1 MLRRSGSKRGQR
13 AASHAPDETLQLT
26 FEEVTIGADTG
37 AFAPAPQGFDSE
49 ESSAVEPETD
59 ARQLTPASR
68 RVVTWKRAILAFF
81 VLMIATGGIA
91 YSQKERIAPEV
102 ADTSRRLIGDE
113 RTAQVESWF
122 FRIEDRLHKTKYR
135 LFGGESNPFETEPV
149 RVQYIARGDAPVVY
163 YFPTT
168 GSRERPPDL
177 TGELPAPVPVVLPE
191 IRQLSSNPAPG
202 EGVWTTAGLP
212 LSSPGDVRMAKTFL
226 RPDPTRPYATV
237 GVLLA
242 DYRRAQLHLVAGTID
257 PGGSRNIAGPGVIPN
272 EHLESLL
279 VAWNGGFK
287 GDHGIFGMQVG
298 STVFRPLRDNLATIC
313 TKSDGSMVMGEYGR
327 DFRWDETF
335 TACRQNAI
343 LLVDQ
348 GQVSARTNE
357 GNDTWGY
364 VRVDSSEFIT
374 WRSAVG
380 VTEDGNILVAAGNS
394 LSADTLAKA
403 LWAAGAYYAMQL
415 DINNPYV
422 LTGLYFHQPDGSIES
437 ERFMDAMPDTPRR
450 FLRTNERDFMYLT
463 LNKGGYR

>member
-13 AASHAPDETLQLT
+13 AAPHASEHALQLP
-26 FEEVTIGADTG
+26 FEEVISGAET
-37 AFAPAPQGFDSE
+37 APFAPEAAEFQPAAAPTF
-49 ESSAVEPETD
+49 EPAAAAPT
-59 ARQLTPASR
+59 R
-68 RVVTWKRAILAFF
+68 RHVVTWKRAILAFF
-81 VLMIATGGIA
+81 VLVIATGGLA

-102 ADTSRRLIGDE
+102 ADTSRRIIGDE

-122 FRIEDRLHKTKYR
+122 FRIEDRMHKTKYR
-135 LFGGESNPFETEPV
+135 LFGGETNPFATEPV
-149 RVQYIARGDAPVVY
+149 RVQYVPRSNVAVVVH
-163 YFPTT
+163 YFPVT

-177 TGELPAPVPVVLPE
+177 SNERVAPVPIALPE
-191 IRQLSSNPAPG
+191 IRQLSTNPEPG
-202 EGVWTTAGLP
+202 EGVWTTSGLP
-212 LSSPGDVRMAKTFL
+212 LSSPGDVRMAKTYL

-237 GVLLA
+237 GVLVA

-257 PGGSRNIAGPGVIPN
+257 PGGSRNVAGPGVVPD

-279 VAWNGGFK
+279 IAWNGGFK

-298 STVFRPLRDNLATIC
+298 NTVFKPLRDNLATIC
-313 TKSDGSMVMGEYGR
+313 TKTDGSMLMGQYGR
-327 DFRWDETF
+327 DFRWEETM

-348 GQVSARTNE
+348 GEVSARTNE

-380 VTEDGNILVAAGNS
+380 VTKDGNILVAAGNS

-422 LTGLYFHQPDGSIES
+422 LTGLYFHQPDGTIES
-437 ERFMDAMPDTPRR
+437 ERFMDAMADTPRR

-463 LNKGGYR
+463 LNETGYR